1 MVKAPFHRG
10 EPWRPDPPA
19 ARQLVLVVH
28 RNTGTFNR
36 TSLPVFLL
44 ASFVLTPA
52 SAQEILDSQ
61 SSSGAAKVAMRIERR
76 HTVFG
81 TDMMPFGD
89 PDSLPPRAP
98 ERLGPAPLIASECG
112 SELRIADPVLEI
124 QELPD
129 PVYVHNL
136 SKSEISTLEN
146 ESSGK
151 LREAVGL
158 TLVLAGAVQ
167 TYTGRAQ
174 ALSGNECVVVHGVR
188 ILPMKEV
195 TVYVAREYP
204 VGSCNYRAVKRH
216 EDKHVAIA
224 RRLVS
229 EYRPR
234 LQQVVAGLELRS
246 KGFPAG
252 DDQTASTGKI
262 SSEVMVAVQGV
273 VDELQAAMTIA
284 NSVLDRS
291 DTERTLKECPFW

>member
-19 ARQLVLVVH
+19 ARQLVLVVQ
-28 RNTGTFNR
+28 RNTGTLNR

-52 SAQEILDSQ
+52 SAQESLDPQ

-76 HTVFG
+76 HTAFG
-81 TDMMPFGD
+81 TDMMPIGD
-89 PDSLPPRAP
+89 PDSASPRAP
-98 ERLGPAPLIASECG
+98 ERLSPLMASECG

-136 SKSEISTLEN
+136 SKLEISALEN

-151 LREAVGL
+151 MREAAGL
-158 TLVLAGAVQ
+158 TLVVAGAVQ
-167 TYTGRAQ
+167 TYTSRAQ

-204 VGSCNYRAVKRH
+204 VGSCNYKAVKRH

-234 LQQVVAGLELRS
+234 LLQAVAELELRS
-246 KGFPAG
+246 KGFRVG
-252 DDQTASTGKI
+252 DDQSASTGKI
-262 SSEVMVAVQGV
+262 ASEVMVAVQGV
-273 VDELQAAMTIA
+273 IDELQVVMTTA
-284 NSVLDRS
+284 NRVLDRS

>member
-52 SAQEILDSQ
+52 SAQENLDPQ
-61 SSSGAAKVAMRIERR
+61 SSSGVAKVAMRIERR
-76 HTVFG
+76 HTAFG
-81 TDMMPFGD
+81 TDMMPLGD
-89 PDSLPPRAP
+89 PDSLTARAP
-98 ERLGPAPLIASECG
+98 ERLATVMTSECG
-112 SELRIADPVLEI
+112 SAMRMADPVLEI

-136 SKSEISTLEN
+136 SKSEISALEN

-151 LREAVGL
+151 MREAAGL

-167 TYTGRAQ
+167 TYTTRAE

-204 VGSCNYRAVKRH
+204 VGSCNYKAVKRH

-234 LQQVVAGLELRS
+234 LLQVVADLELRS
-246 KGFPAG
+246 KGFPAR
-252 DDQTASTGKI
+252 DDQGVSTGKI
-262 SSEVMVAVQGV
+262 ASEVIVAVQGV
-273 VDELQAAMTIA
+273 IDELQAAMRTA
-284 NSVLDRS
+284 NLVLDRS

>member
-52 SAQEILDSQ
+52 SAQENLDPQ
-61 SSSGAAKVAMRIERR
+61 SSSGVAKVAMRIERR
-76 HTVFG
+76 HTAFG
-81 TDMMPFGD
+81 TDMIPLGD
-89 PDSLPPRAP
+89 PDSLTARAP
-98 ERLGPAPLIASECG
+98 ERLATVMTSECG
-112 SELRIADPVLEI
+112 SAMRMADPVLEI

-136 SKSEISTLEN
+136 SKSEISALEN

-151 LREAVGL
+151 MREAAGL

-167 TYTGRAQ
+167 TYTTRAE

-204 VGSCNYRAVKRH
+204 VGSCNYKAVKRH

-234 LQQVVAGLELRS
+234 LLQVVADLELRS
-246 KGFPAG
+246 KGFPAR
-252 DDQTASTGKI
+252 DDQGVSTGKI
-262 SSEVMVAVQGV
+262 ASEVIVAVQGV
-273 VDELQAAMTIA
+273 IDELQAAMRTA
-284 NSVLDRS
+284 NLVLDRS

>member
-1 MVKAPFHRG
+1 
-10 EPWRPDPPA
+10 
-19 ARQLVLVVH
+19 
-28 RNTGTFNR
+28 
-36 TSLPVFLL
+36 
-44 ASFVLTPA
+44 
-52 SAQEILDSQ
+52 
-61 SSSGAAKVAMRIERR
+61 MRIERR
-76 HTVFG
+76 HTAFG
-81 TDMMPFGD
+81 TDMIPLGD
-89 PDSLPPRAP
+89 PDSLTARAP
-98 ERLGPAPLIASECG
+98 ERLATVMTSECG
-112 SELRIADPVLEI
+112 SAMRMADPVLEI

-136 SKSEISTLEN
+136 SKSEISALEN

-151 LREAVGL
+151 MREAAGL

-167 TYTGRAQ
+167 TYTTRAE

-204 VGSCNYRAVKRH
+204 VGSCNYKAVKRH

-234 LQQVVAGLELRS
+234 LLQVVADLELRS
-246 KGFPAG
+246 KGFPAR
-252 DDQTASTGKI
+252 DDQGVSTGKI
-262 SSEVMVAVQGV
+262 ASEVIVAVQGV
-273 VDELQAAMTIA
+273 IDELQAAMRTA
-284 NSVLDRS
+284 NLVLDRS

>member
-52 SAQEILDSQ
+52 SAQESLDPQ

-76 HTVFG
+76 HTAFG
-81 TDMMPFGD
+81 TDMMPIGD
-89 PDSLPPRAP
+89 PDSLSPRAP
-98 ERLGPAPLIASECG
+98 ERLAPLMASECG

-136 SKSEISTLEN
+136 SKSEISALEN

-151 LREAVGL
+151 MREAAGL
-158 TLVLAGAVQ
+158 TLVRAGTVQ
-167 TYTGRAQ
+167 TFTTPAQ
-174 ALSGNECVVVHGVR
+174 AESGTECVAVHGVR

-204 VGSCNYRAVKRH
+204 VGSCNFKAVKRH

-229 EYRPR
+229 EYRAR
-234 LQQVVAGLELRS
+234 LQRVIAELELRS
-246 KGFPAG
+246 KGFPAR
-252 DDQTASTGKI
+252 DDQSATTGRI
-262 SSEVMVAVQGV
+262 ASEVVVAVQGV
-273 VDELQAAMTIA
+273 IDELQAAMTTA
-284 NSVLDRS
+284 NRVLDRS